1 MLAGMRSWGL
11 PNRGHSQGTTRGNPS
26 YRGQD
31 TIPPTR
37 LSGTNE
43 LVVTPP
49 EEPWH
54 TSRASRPV
62 ARQMFSSQPDA
73 GIASTPAAAAKAT
86 PNHRTASYTA
96 RKARPCDWTKVFSPA
111 EMVLLSVMIEQKH
124 LKNTDRNKLDKVLE
138 GTIGTF
144 FELLTD
150 VERSAILP
158 DLETVPR
165 TYTSLVRAAIKLQI
179 IIPSRYLILGHQDQ
193 TDNLM
198 RACREY
204 ILFLRKRVEDAKAKT
219 LIIKLEEEVIEISS
233 EEEAPAS
240 KPKHKKKKKKAKRA
254 ASAAEATV
262 IKKPKKRKCEVLD
275 EESVVPSDE
284 QMIKQAAS
292 EEEYLAQ
299 SRGDRP
305 MSDHELL
312 QQHLQE
318 TEQENGHLR
327 SLLEAHGVA
336 RTGITMGLLRIKHGY
351 SADRAISGL

>member
-1 MLAGMRSWGL
+1 M
-11 PNRGHSQGTTRGNPS
+11 
-26 YRGQD
+26 
-31 TIPPTR
+31 
-37 LSGTNE
+37 SGTNE

-54 TSRASRPV
+54 TSQALRPV

-86 PNHRTASYTA
+86 PNHRTASSTA

-204 ILFLRKRVEDAKAKT
+204 ILFLRKRAEDAKAKT
-219 LIIKLEEEVIEISS
+219 LIIKLEEEIIEISS
-233 EEEAPAS
+233 GEEAPKR
-240 KPKHKKKKKKAKRA
+240 KPKKKKKKAKRA

-262 IKKPKKRKCEVLD
+262 TKKPKKRKHEVID
-275 EESVVPSDE
+275 EESIVASDE
-284 QMIKQAAS
+284 QTIKQAVS
-292 EEEYLAQ
+292 EEEFPKHL
-299 SRGDRP
+299 RGDKP
-305 MSDHELL
+305 MSDHEML
-312 QQHLQE
+312 QRHLQE

>member
-1 MLAGMRSWGL
+1 MPAAMRSVTL
-11 PNRGHSQGTTRGNPS
+11 PTRGNS
-26 YRGQD
+26 AYRGRD
-31 TIPPTR
+31 HIPPIR
-37 LSGTNE
+37 ISGTNE
-43 LVVTPP
+43 VVVTPP

-62 ARQMFSSQPDA
+62 ARQMFSSQPDT

-86 PNHRTASYTA
+86 PNHRTASSTA

-179 IIPSRYLILGHQDQ
+179 IIPSRYLILGYQDQ

-204 ILFLRKRVEDAKAKT
+204 ILFLRKRAEDAKAKT
-219 LIIKLEEEVIEISS
+219 LIIKLEEEIIEISS
-233 EEEAPAS
+233 GEEAPKR
-240 KPKHKKKKKKAKRA
+240 KPKKKKKKAKRA
-254 ASAAEATV
+254 ASTAEATV
-262 IKKPKKRKCEVLD
+262 TKKPKKRKHEVID
-275 EESVVPSDE
+275 EESVVASDE
-284 QMIKQAAS
+284 QTIKQAVS
-292 EEEYLAQ
+292 EEEFPKHL
-299 SRGDRP
+299 RGDKP
-305 MSDHELL
+305 MSDHEML
-312 QQHLQE
+312 QRHLQE